1 MIATNEQIKEMEKQ
15 TTVKQTKFTINAET
29 LKEIKNIY
37 KGHKKSSLPML
48 NGILIEMVNNTL
60 INVKYSNA
68 DLFVSKM
75 LFAKVENIFTKGFVL
90 PISFLKDLKYIKK
103 NEEFTFEVI
112 DNNHLLFTR
121 NNISQEVLIIDKD
134 EYISFDFLEEETF
147 EAVETSSGYE
157 YFEFSDLQALQKAIT
172 SVSKSESRPVLKEI
186 EIRDGYVI
194 STDSHRLYKSKTSFK
209 SEKGFMIN
217 PELVQKAYDICN
229 KNMFLKM
236 AVNKHRVKIQDDY
249 STKIYFNH
257 HEGNYPNTDRLI
269 PTEFKYEIEIDR
281 VNDLYNFLKPL
292 KENHVKFQL
301 NSKENKATFESELS
315 TGMAKLELPVRINNY
330 NEDEFKMCFSSKY
343 FREGIEQL
351 DKESFTMSITT
362 DLRPFILEKQNSK
375 KELVLT
381 LPVRTY

>member
-48 NGILIEMVNNTL
+48 NGILIEVVNNTL

-90 PISFLKDLKYIKK
+90 PIAFLKDLKYIKK

-121 NNISQEVLIIDKD
+121 NNVSQEVLIIDKD

-172 SVSKSESRPVLKEI
+172 SVTKSESRPVLKEI

-209 SEKGFMIN
+209 SEKGFTIN
-217 PELVQKAYDICN
+217 PELVQKAYDICD
-229 KNMFLKM
+229 KNMYLKM

-269 PTEFKYEIEIDR
+269 PIDFNYEIQIDR
-281 VNDLYNFLKPL
+281 VSDLYNFLKPL
-292 KENHVKFQL
+292 KENHVKFHL

-315 TGMAKLELPVRINNY
+315 TGMAKIELPVRINNY
-330 NEDEFKMCFSSKY
+330 KEDEFKMCFSSKY

-351 DKESFTMSITT
+351 DKESFTMNITT
-362 DLRPFILEKQNSK
+362 DMRPFILEKQNSK
-375 KELVLT
+375 KELALI

>member
-37 KGHKKSSLPML
+37 KGHKKSSLPIL
-48 NGILIEMVNNTL
+48 NGILIEMVNKTL
-60 INVKYSNA
+60 INIKYSNA

-90 PISFLKDLKYIKK
+90 PIAFLKDLKYIKK

-134 EYISFDFLEEETF
+134 EYISFDFLEEEAF
-147 EAVETSSGYE
+147 ESVETSSGYE

-269 PTEFKYEIEIDR
+269 PNNFNYEIEIDR
-281 VNDLYNFLKPL
+281 VSDLYNFLKPL
-292 KENHVKFQL
+292 KENLVKFQL
-301 NSKENKATFESELS
+301 NSKENKATFETELS
-315 TGMAKLELPVRINNY
+315 TGMAKLELPVRVENY
-330 NEDEFKMCFSSKY
+330 SENELKMCFSSKY

-351 DKESFTMSITT
+351 DKENFSMKITT
-362 DLRPFILEKQNSK
+362 DLRPFILEKQNNE
-375 KELVLT
+375 KELVLI
-381 LPVRTY
+381 LPIRTY